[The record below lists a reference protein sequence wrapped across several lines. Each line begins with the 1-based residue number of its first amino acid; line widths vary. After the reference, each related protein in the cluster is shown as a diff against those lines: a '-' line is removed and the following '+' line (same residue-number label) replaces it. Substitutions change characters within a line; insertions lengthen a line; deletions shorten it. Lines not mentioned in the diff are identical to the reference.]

1 MYCENCG
8 KKLIRGYQ
16 FCMECGTP
24 VPPEAD
30 DEDQGQEQDAQQS
43 ETQQES
49 EMPGIQPL
57 GSDEGTLVYCPTCGM
72 RMQKSTDHCE
82 KCGMRLAGNS
92 PTNSGV
98 PLVNSDPL
106 GGDFSGISDNDIAQ
120 INSFVNN
127 SGFSGGI
134 EYNNNFNNDGI
145 GYNDPGIGGGFGG
158 GNLSSEI
165 EALNQQFAN
174 LNSTASDM
182 PAISAPVRQPDPE
195 PAPAPAVPEPEPF
208 SRRVDN
214 FSMEAGMPETQFLS
228 ESGLPVI
235 NGGEMSEPEVPVELE
250 HHLDDI
256 NIDVPAPAPEMPVYN
271 EPVPETPVYSEP
283 VPETPVYNEPVPE
296 TPVYSEP
303 VPETPV
309 YSEPVAEAP
318 VYSEPVPETPV
329 YSEPVA
335 ETPVYS
341 KPVTEAPVYSEPVP
355 ETPVYNE
362 PVTETPIYSEPV
374 PETPVYSEPVP
385 ETPVYSEPVPE
396 TPVYNEPVAEA
407 PVYNEPVAEAPV
419 YNEPVAETPVY
430 SEPVPEMPI
439 YNQPADNIPTPED
452 DMSTV
457 LLPQHNEPAPD
468 YDRTVRLHRDPNDN
482 PACEDSAPAS
492 GNEDGGVDLGKLVY
506 CRNCGQ
512 DMYENEPVCKNCGS
526 PNKWNQKPLKHSVSG
541 AKNTQPKSEPKK
553 VFGVIPIPAVIG
565 GGVVVAGIIALIA
578 LTSNP
583 GKNDDN
589 IVQPSTTTAS
599 TPESTAA
606 PEDNSEPDMSESA
619 VDSTTTDPI
628 DESVV
633 TEPTVSQ
640 PVVTDPVEVSD
651 PDESSQTDG
660 NSNPGMPDHAEATT
674 PTSVT
679 SHTTS
684 TTQSSASRPGTPAA
698 SSATTKPVTTRP
710 TTVTTRPTTAAP
722 AVSKPSTTVSNED
735 KQRAKMLDAFE
746 AISAEVGKVH
756 VYAQATISALD
767 NGKTRTFYTIG
778 MTSTLSSGKS
788 NAASLLKGAKPS
800 SGELTSAYS
809 SLEKLYDLYVEYYNY
824 VTTSTDGSDT
834 FSTKETN
841 KWSAF
846 NTAVKNTFNY
856 SKLQTKNQTDADKS
870 RTYADIMTDASS
882 AASNAVTQFSS
893 VQTAVEKLKSSNYD
907 DEVMATIYNTKTSAI
922 LKAAGYAQ
930 MVNNYYSVLSSGV
943 PNSYSSAKAA
953 LSNTS
958 SDIDELLG
966 VFTLA
971 GYNDLSGFKKDAS
984 ASIKTVNGDISAI
997 NKAL

>member
-271 EPVPETPVYSEP
+271 EPVA
-283 VPETPVYNEPVPE
+283 
-296 TPVYSEP
+296 
-303 VPETPV
+303 ETPV

-329 YSEPVA
+329 YSEPV
-335 ETPVYS
+335 T
-341 KPVTEAPVYSEPVP
+341 

-374 PETPVYSEPVP
+374 PETPVYNEPVAEAPVYSESVPETPVYSEPVAETP
-385 ETPVYSEPVPE
+385 VYSEPVAETPVYSEPVPE
-396 TPVYNEPVAEA
+396 TPVYS
-407 PVYNEPVAEAPV
+407 
-419 YNEPVAETPVY
+419 EPVAETPVY

-439 YNQPADNIPTPED
+439 YNQPADNIPTSED

-457 LLPQHNEPAPD
+457 LLPQHNEPAQD

-482 PACEDSAPAS
+482 PASEDSAPAS

-589 IVQPSTTTAS
+589 IVHPSTTTAS

-619 VDSTTTDPI
+619 VDSTPTDPI
-628 DESVV
+628 DEPVV

-640 PVVTDPVEVSD
+640 PAVTDPVEVSD

-679 SHTTS
+679 SHTT
-684 TTQSSASRPGTPAA
+684 QSSVSRPGTPAA

-767 NGKTRTFYTIG
+767 NGKTRTFYTSG